1 MKPGNLSVKTVLNA
15 GTPLLMITSMAS
27 AYAEEGDINQTHS
40 HEFTRTE
47 LNSQLANSSFGQ
59 SRN

>member
-1 MKPGNLSVKTVLNA
+1 MKPGNLPVKNVLSA
-15 GTPLLMITSMAS
+15 GTPLLIITSVAS
-27 AYAEEGDINQTHS
+27 VYAEEGDINQTHS

>member
-1 MKPGNLSVKTVLNA
+1 MKPGNLSAKNILSA